1 MLAYNRDQGPYQGLS
16 WLRASSEFLQKR
28 DITGNISSWK
38 PPSVFLASTSS
49 VWPPWDRGGT
59 AHLTS
64 HLPTVLI
71 PQMYQDEGTAST
83 RNAKYVLGGVE
94 SSERAHAAAQL
105 PVHDLTD
112 LTVLPD
118 LIHCDQMNSKLTP
131 LHRHQTSYNQTIA
144 HPPPFC
150 FQFPPSPLLRQ
161 LHSDQLP

>member
-1 MLAYNRDQGPYQGLS
+1 MLAYHTDQAHQGLS

-38 PPSVFLASTSS
+38 PPSVFLASTSF
-49 VWPPWDRGGT
+49 VWPPWDRVVQRT
-59 AHLTS
+59 WPH
-64 HLPTVLI
+64 TVLI
-71 PQMYQDEGTAST
+71 TQMYQDEGTAST

-94 SSERAHAAAQL
+94 SSARAHAAAQL
-105 PVHDLTD
+105 PVHDLTE

-118 LIHCDQMNSKLTP
+118 LIHCDQMNSLLTP
-131 LHRHQTSYNQTIA
+131 LHRHLRPHIIRLSP

-150 FQFPPSPLLRQ
+150 FQFPQSPLLLQ